1 VVASRFHSVV
11 AAISMATPF
20 LALGWSHKYR
30 ELVEETGLNNAVLDG
45 RGLGAETLI
54 MAVER
59 LWNERMT
66 TREQLKRVT
75 PKLKQSA
82 AREFDLIEEILAKN

>member
-1 VVASRFHSVV
+1 
-11 AAISMATPF
+11 
-20 LALGWSHKYR
+20 
-30 ELVEETGLNNAVLDG
+30 
-45 RGLGAETLI
+45 

-66 TREQLKRVT
+66 TREQLKMVT

-82 AREFDLIEEILAKN
+82 AREFDLIGEILAKN